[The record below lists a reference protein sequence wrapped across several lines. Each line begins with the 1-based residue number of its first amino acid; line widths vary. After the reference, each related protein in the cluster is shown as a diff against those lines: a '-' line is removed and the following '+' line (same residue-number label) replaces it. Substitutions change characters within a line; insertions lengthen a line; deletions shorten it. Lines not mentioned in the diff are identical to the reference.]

1 MALRDRAVKA
11 LRNVFGA
18 PQEERAK
25 ADSPSVAA
33 MRHHVPSMFTVWGR
47 EDIGGLLTVSQSL
60 MDRFADYEAMEE
72 YPDINSAFHYFANDA
87 TQPSVKDGRCIW
99 VMSEDDALK
108 GLGNDLMHRILRVED
123 EIWPQAYGL
132 GMMGNDYLELLITE
146 NGIVGTNTLP
156 VPTMRRVERLDGG
169 LIGFVQDVTGQFTA
183 NSQELRRMLAG
194 NVEIPRSLALFED
207 WQVAHFRLRATRRR
221 SPYGVS
227 VAEGARWI
235 WKRLVM
241 LEDSVLI
248 YKLCLRGD
256 SQIWTP
262 DGRKAIKD
270 LQEGDEV
277 YSYTDPGNDHRLKK
291 TKVVYKKHNGQDKIF
306 RVFSDHREIFANRTH
321 PVLVETVVG
330 RGKGIPQIRRLDY
343 VEVQNL
349 EPGVHRFV
357 TPSKNEDD
365 WEEIYLERPQL
376 HSKARLVGAVERTMP
391 YPKIAKQV
399 GVHHCRARDFFA
411 GDYDLKTDT
420 AVALLEANGHGPEH
434 LEIEEHW
441 GGERGTPVT
450 GITVPETADADFAR
464 WWGFMLGDGFV
475 ATRTHKLRPG
485 HSEAHVAQNETGFAL
500 GAHQD
505 INEQYKALFE
515 KYAPVKLVGDTGHR
529 LGAYT
534 IVSGKFAEFMTLNGF
549 VPGAHHKRLPEWI
562 FRAHP
567 KLKLA
572 MIRGLAD
579 ADAHIKPRKEGR
591 KTRYE
596 RARFEMC
603 NKQLLEDVREL
614 AMQLGLVA
622 TFVWS
627 RTRAGGR
634 TIKGS
639 SKPLPTSTSYCLDVS
654 FKPQAKTEVIRGVEE
669 IETDD
674 IYDIGVEA
682 DEHNFVADGCVVH
695 NTRAPARYAYYI
707 DTTDIPSD
715 QVGAFLQKAKR
726 DLKKKRMVNP
736 RSGRLDL
743 RYNPLA
749 RDEDFFIAV
758 REGRELAR
766 VDVLS
771 GPDYQAVDDVEYFKQ
786 MLHATLKVPR
796 AYLGKDEAPPS
807 KSILSNDD
815 VRAARVTL
823 NLQRELKIGWERVIR
838 THLAA
843 RGVRDPWKPE
853 FTIEMTVPSG
863 IWELAAYETMNAAAD
878 YASRIQPWVSTR
890 WIQENILKFS
900 EEEIK
905 EIEKQQKKDSEEEQA
920 GDLPSYAMGGG
931 QGGPPEAPPPGGEEE
946 PEEAPPEEAPEK
958 APPEEEEGTPK
969 PAPKPSPKPKAP
981 AVGKGKKP
989 TPEEWKRYD
998 YERRLEEWKYR
1009 ESSRRHSEISD
1020 KLNRLLEGDK
1030 GFARRE
1036 HERRA
1041 FFEEVRGLLRRT
1053 NGGSMSAPPSG
1064 KFSRKELL
1072 AMTRRFHGQ

>member
-18 PQEERAK
+18 PQAERAK

-99 VMSEDDALK
+99 VQSEDSAIK
-108 GLGNDLMHRILRVED
+108 GLGDDLMHRTLRVED

-146 NGIVGTNTLP
+146 NGVVGTNTLP

-221 SPYGVS
+221 IPYGVS

-248 YKLCLRGD
+248 YKL
-256 SQIWTP
+256 
-262 DGRKAIKD
+262 
-270 LQEGDEV
+270 
-277 YSYTDPGNDHRLKK
+277 
-291 TKVVYKKHNGQDKIF
+291 
-306 RVFSDHREIFANRTH
+306 
-321 PVLVETVVG
+321 
-330 RGKGIPQIRRLDY
+330 
-343 VEVQNL
+343 
-349 EPGVHRFV
+349 
-357 TPSKNEDD
+357 
-365 WEEIYLERPQL
+365 
-376 HSKARLVGAVERTMP
+376 
-391 YPKIAKQV
+391 
-399 GVHHCRARDFFA
+399 
-411 GDYDLKTDT
+411 
-420 AVALLEANGHGPEH
+420 
-434 LEIEEHW
+434 
-441 GGERGTPVT
+441 
-450 GITVPETADADFAR
+450 
-464 WWGFMLGDGFV
+464 
-475 ATRTHKLRPG
+475 
-485 HSEAHVAQNETGFAL
+485 
-500 GAHQD
+500 
-505 INEQYKALFE
+505 
-515 KYAPVKLVGDTGHR
+515 
-529 LGAYT
+529 
-534 IVSGKFAEFMTLNGF
+534 
-549 VPGAHHKRLPEWI
+549 
-562 FRAHP
+562 
-567 KLKLA
+567 
-572 MIRGLAD
+572 
-579 ADAHIKPRKEGR
+579 
-591 KTRYE
+591 
-596 RARFEMC
+596 
-603 NKQLLEDVREL
+603 
-614 AMQLGLVA
+614 
-622 TFVWS
+622 
-627 RTRAGGR
+627 
-634 TIKGS
+634 
-639 SKPLPTSTSYCLDVS
+639 
-654 FKPQAKTEVIRGVEE
+654 
-669 IETDD
+669 
-674 IYDIGVEA
+674 
-682 DEHNFVADGCVVH
+682 
-695 NTRAPARYAYYI
+695 TRAPARYAYYI
-707 DTTDIPSD
+707 DTTDVPSD
-715 QVGAFLQKAKR
+715 QVGSFLQKAKR

-823 NLQRELKIGWERVIR
+823 NLQRELKIGWERIIR

-853 FTIEMTVPSG
+853 FTIEMTIPSG
-863 IWELAAYETMNAAAD
+863 IWELSAYETLNAAAD

-890 WIQENILKFS
+890 WIQEKILKFS

-905 EIEKQQKKDSEEEQA
+905 EIEKQQKKDSEEEQS
-920 GDLPSYAMGGG
+920 GDLPSYAMGGA

-946 PEEAPPEEAPEK
+946 PEEPAPEEKEG
-958 APPEEEEGTPK
+958 EEEEGTPK
-969 PAPKPSPKPKAP
+969 PKPAPKPAPKPRAP
-981 AVGKGKKP
+981 AVGKSKKA
-989 TPEEWKRYD
+989 TPEEMKRWD

-1009 ESSRRHSEISD
+1009 ESNRRHAEIMD
-1020 KLNRLLEGDK
+1020 KLGQLTKDDP
-1030 GFARRE
+1030 GFARRDR
-1036 HERRA
+1036 ERRA
-1041 FFEEVRGLLRRT
+1041 FFEDVRGLLRRT
-1053 NGGSMSAPPSG
+1053 NGGGIAVPPGG

-1072 AMTRRFHGQ
+1072 SMSRRFHGR